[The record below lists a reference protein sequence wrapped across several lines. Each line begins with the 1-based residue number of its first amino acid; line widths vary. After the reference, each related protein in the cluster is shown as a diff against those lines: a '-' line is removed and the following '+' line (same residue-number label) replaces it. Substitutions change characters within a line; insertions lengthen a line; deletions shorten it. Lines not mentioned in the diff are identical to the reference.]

1 MENKPKK
8 TWHATVPGFPWS
20 LCRRLC
26 CSPQR
31 DLWNRPCP
39 TAGMRKAIDLT
50 TSTIFKFCS
59 LCLLQCTVMCSTHSC
74 AALTILLNQIKGK
87 RADTNPKNTPSEP
100 TGEVIFA
107 PGGFSVALHI
117 TTTGLLLQANGDGSK
132 PTIGVWATIL
142 MLRGLW
148 CDPWFCIGSELVL
161 TFWGLTTLGWCYFF
175 WIRVLR
181 SERVL

>member
-1 MENKPKK
+1 MPPCQAFPEVFAGACAALRKEIYETGHAQPRGWEKPL
-8 TWHATVPGFPWS
+8 TW
-20 LCRRLC
+20 R
-26 CSPQR
+26 PQQF
-31 DLWNRPCP
+31 LSF
-39 TAGMRKAIDLT
+39 A
-50 TSTIFKFCS
+50 